1 MSRLAMTLEKWP
13 VERVALDLKVGRV
26 YNLGFTI
33 RDAEKMQR
41 HLEECYA
48 VGVPELKVDK
58 PPLIFPMSSWATITD
73 EEVTVQRARTSGEV
87 EIVTIS
93 LGGELY
99 IGVGSDH
106 TDRELETIDI
116 PWSKQVAPNVLAPTL
131 WRWEDVAGH
140 WDDVMLES
148 YVLDEGKEVLY
159 QRASVAEFWTPVE
172 MVNSLEGRVPA
183 ITDAQILFS
192 GTVVSEGEQ
201 LNFGRE
207 WRIAMIDPVFERK
220 IEHTYRVVVLS
231 EEVEG

>member
-13 VERVALDLKVGRV
+13 NDRVALDIEVGRV

-73 EEVTVQRARTSGEV
+73 SDVSVQRARTSGEV

-93 LGGELY
+93 LAGELY
-99 IGVGSDH
+99 VGVGSDH

-131 WRWEDVAGH
+131 WRWADVEGH

-148 YVLDEGKEVLY
+148 YVSDGGEEILY
-159 QRASVAEFWTPVE
+159 QRASVSEFWTPVE
-172 MVNSLEGRVPA
+172 MVTSLVGRVPETTA
-183 ITDAQILFS
+183 AQILFS

-201 LNFGRE
+201 LNFGRK
-207 WRIAMIDPVFERK
+207 WRIAMIDPVFNRK
-220 IEHTYRVVVLS
+220 IEHSYQIVVLS
-231 EEVEG
+231 EEVKD